1 MEVISYRQGLD
12 VSCNLPWSPCFFSP
26 RCLLFRFLARFK
38 LFFVL
43 IDLIA
48 PFSPSLAAFSGPGAK
63 LPNFSV
69 PCAKLS
75 CICSKFCV
83 SLDFALSFW
92 LAVVA
97 RLNCKLFRSRPTYKF
112 TLWHLTRI
120 ELRLKLLKHLNAFV
134 LRRSKCLLIH

>member
-1 MEVISYRQGLD
+1 MGVVSYGQGSD

-26 RCLLFRFLARFK
+26 TCLLLRFLAHFK
-38 LFFVL
+38 LFFV
-43 IDLIA
+43 LIA

-97 RLNCKLFRSRPTYKF
+97 RLNCKLFRSRTTYKF
-112 TLWHLTRI
+112 PLWHLPRI
-120 ELRLKLLKHLNAFV
+120 ELRLKLLKYSNGFV